1 MCRPAV
7 KRQKGNELPAPRMV
21 TRGSA
26 FTADVWQN
34 AVLLVDKPQ
43 GWTSFDVCGKLRGA
57 LKVKKV
63 RRDMPRARAR
73 PVSLTSSPHPTS

>member
-1 MCRPAV
+1 MCRPAA
-7 KRQKGNELPAPRMV
+7 KRRKGSDAPAPSMV

-26 FTADVWQN
+26 FGADVWQN
-34 AVLLVDKPQ
+34 AVLLVDKPP

-63 RRDMPRARAR
+63 RAPALG
-73 PVSLTSSPHPTS
+73 P